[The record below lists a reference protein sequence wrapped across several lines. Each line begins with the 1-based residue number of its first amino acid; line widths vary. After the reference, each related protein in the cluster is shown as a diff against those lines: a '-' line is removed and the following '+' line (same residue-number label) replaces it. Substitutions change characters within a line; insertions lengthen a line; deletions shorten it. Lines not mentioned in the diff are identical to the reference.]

1 MKKPDVITSTEVF
14 FDYYY
19 MQMIEEQKK
28 TNKLLQQL
36 LNQKEGTQNV
46 KRSISK
52 T

>member
-1 MKKPDVITSTEVF
+1 MKPELLTKQELF
-14 FDYYY
+14 FDYYFS
-19 MQMIEEQKK
+19 QLIEEQKK

-36 LNQKEGTQNV
+36 LNEKEGTQNV